1 MKKRYLIGF
10 LILAVGVIIGIVN
23 VISHLKSFDVIMS
36 NSRTKM
42 GGEIVFAQMDNSVL
56 AVSLKSGHINAFNLE
71 GDFLYASK
79 VSTGLKDDLKVEY
92 KEDLVYIS
100 HEYISNKYLVFN
112 SSGYLGETNTSP
124 KTKYTAKSEL
134 ELNAVR
140 FRSEPFGRIFINLG
154 DKEKQ
159 LTYISFWNWYWNDIG
174 LIFILPLIGIILI
187 LPWMIDLLSKQTHNS
202 SIFYRTKQ
210 KKW

>member
-10 LILAVGVIIGIVN
+10 LILSVGVIIGFVN
-23 VISHLKSFDVIMS
+23 VISHLKSFDVIIS
-36 NSRTKM
+36 NSKNQM
-42 GGEIVFAQMDNSVL
+42 GGEIVFAKMDNSVF
-56 AVSLKSGHINAFNLE
+56 AISLKSGHINAFNLK
-71 GDFLYASK
+71 GDFLYASR
-79 VSTGLKDDLKVEY
+79 VSIGLKDDLKVEY

-100 HEYISNKYLVFN
+100 HEYIPNKYLVFD
-112 SSGYLGETNTSP
+112 SSGYLGETNFSP
-124 KTKYTAKSEL
+124 KTKYVAKKEL
-134 ELNAVR
+134 EFNTVR

-154 DKEKQ
+154 DMEKQ

-174 LIFILPLIGIILI
+174 VIFILPLVGIILL

-202 SIFYRTKQ
+202 SVFYRTKQ